1 MRRVLTICL
10 TTRIGDAETT
20 DNAIPHGYRH
30 FLTSDYC
37 YQRPLAHFSSPETKT
52 NMAAA
57 SLDDETT
64 RVNKARAAP
73 IHAPPR
79 LSRAAGWEANIIQCW
94 CFQTLFLCLCTAL
107 VAMQWEV
114 SVSDAGIYCF
124 LSIVVWTIKLSFIFW
139 FFSVIVYKTLIEM
152 NIE

>member
-94 CFQTLFLCLCTAL
+94 CFQTLFFMFAHRACCDAMRSFCFRCWHLLFSFDCCLNNK
-107 VAMQWEV
+107 
-114 SVSDAGIYCF
+114 IKFHF
-124 LSIVVWTIKLSFIFW
+124 LIF
-139 FFSVIVYKTLIEM
+139 FCDCL
-152 NIE
+152 